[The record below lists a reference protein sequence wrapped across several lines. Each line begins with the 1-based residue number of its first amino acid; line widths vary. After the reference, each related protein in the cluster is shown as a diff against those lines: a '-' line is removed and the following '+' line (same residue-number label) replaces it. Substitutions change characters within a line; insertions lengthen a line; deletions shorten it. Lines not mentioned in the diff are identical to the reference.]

1 MELSMEKTKIT
12 DVREGF
18 DFLGRTGWP
27 GRSWDRKSPHAQL

>member
-12 DVREGF
+12 DVF